1 MFLIFEDQSARKDF
15 GSSAFL
21 ELQYCRKKKDAK
33 IEELVSANIIKHWE
47 NDSLYVYWN
56 DIDDF
61 YNQYANVFDC
71 GIYHNLQTGV
81 VDVYGINY
89 YQHRNIENILEK
101 IKENRPTEYQILLNW
116 LEKAKEFNG
125 FYILGI

>member
-1 MFLIFEDQSARKDF
+1 MFLVFEDQSVRKDF
-15 GSSAFL
+15 GGSAFL
-21 ELQYCRKKKDAK
+21 ELQYCRKKKDAR
-33 IEELVSANIIKHWE
+33 IEEIVSANIIKHWD

-61 YNQYANVFDC
+61 CNQYVDVFDG
-71 GIYHNLQTGV
+71 GIYNNLQTGPL
-81 VDVYGINY
+81 DEYGINY
-89 YQHRNIENILEK
+89 YQHKDIEGIIEK
-101 IKENRPTEYQILLNW
+101 VKRSHPLGYQILLNW